1 MHVSISL
8 ILSGMGDKT
17 IRNWER
23 DLRGLTV
30 DGVKQR
36 IAMARRFEAS
46 SMAPGTGRNPKA
58 ARMWREKLRQAEA
71 ELEQRSVD
79 Q

>member
-1 MHVSISL
+1 MSL

-30 DGVKQR
+30 DGVKER
-36 IAMARRFEAS
+36 IADARRFEAS
-46 SMAPGTGRNPKA
+46 SMAPGLGRNPKA
-58 ARMWREKLRQAEA
+58 ARMWRQILRQAEA
-71 ELEQRSVD
+71 ELERRTVES
-79 Q
+79 